1 MVADMIGAEIREVLA
16 RLITAGLSVQ
26 QYVPSIKEGGAGS
39 VRIGDLPVASA
50 AMKNTP
56 YQTIY
61 ESLESNASFHAKL
74 IDGGLLSF
82 QYVVAPKF
90 ILGHRLS
97 YFPSYTLPTVE
108 EAPYLYENDELF
120 AEIMLQ
126 RLVRFPIRFDFSPE
140 QHVDV
145 DHPQCH
151 MTLGQFDSCR
161 IPVTGPVG
169 PHAFTLFILRN
180 FYRRSYVRHKNVFDK
195 RIKRVLMDPTITVA
209 ERRIAHLV
217 VV

>member
-1 MVADMIGAEIREVLA
+1 MIAEMIGAEIREVLG

-26 QYVPSIKEGGAGS
+26 QYVPSIKEGVAGC

-50 AMKNTP
+50 AMRNTP

-61 ESLESNASFHAKL
+61 ESLESNGSFHAKL
-74 IDGGLLSF
+74 VDGGLILF
-82 QYVVAPKF
+82 QYFVSPTA

-97 YFPSYTLPTVE
+97 YFPSYALPTVE
-108 EAPYLYENDELF
+108 EAPYLYENEELF
-120 AEIMLQ
+120 AEIMLH
-126 RLVRFPIRFDFSPE
+126 RLVRFPIRFDFSPG

-145 DHPQCH
+145 EHPQCH

-169 PHAFTLFILRN
+169 PYAFTLFLLRN

-195 RIKRVLMDPTITVA
+195 KIKRVSMSPTITVA